1 MAGSMCQRAGQ
12 AGWFRD
18 RMVIP
23 DGLLETAGGAT
34 WTGSSDTGPKNPP
47 GPVS

>member
-1 MAGSMCQRAGQ
+1 MCQRAGYGRLDVPESRL

-23 DGLLETAGGAT
+23 EGLVRNRRRGQR
-34 WTGSSDTGPKNPP
+34 
-47 GPVS
+47 